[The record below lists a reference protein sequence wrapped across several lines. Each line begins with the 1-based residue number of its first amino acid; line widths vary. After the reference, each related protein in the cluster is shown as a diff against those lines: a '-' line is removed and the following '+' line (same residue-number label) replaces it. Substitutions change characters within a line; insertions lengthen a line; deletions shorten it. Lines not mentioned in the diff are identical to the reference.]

1 MCRLLKDT
9 LLRIQEG
16 STFEVLNNLVF
27 FLVDPSVLSLFDW
40 IMPYSTPIFIVAKV
54 SFLSIKFSV

>member
-1 MCRLLKDT
+1 MLKET

-27 FLVDPSVLSLFDW
+27 FTVDKDVLSMFDW
-40 IMPYSTPIFIVAKV
+40 IMPFPSTVFIVAKV
-54 SFLSIKFSV
+54 NDYLIVFII

>member
-9 LLRIQEG
+9 LLRIKDG